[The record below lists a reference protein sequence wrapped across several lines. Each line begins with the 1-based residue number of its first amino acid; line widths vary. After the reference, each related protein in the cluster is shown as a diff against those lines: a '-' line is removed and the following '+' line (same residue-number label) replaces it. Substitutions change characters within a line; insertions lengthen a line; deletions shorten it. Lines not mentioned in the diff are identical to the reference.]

1 MPNPSPLTGPAG
13 DWDRVIDD
21 FLVGADVD
29 DDTQI
34 ELVIANNSD
43 LWTGVLKNSLSR

>member
-13 DWDRVIDD
+13 DWDRIDD
-21 FLVGADVD
+21 FLVAADVD
-29 DDTQI
+29 GDTQI

-43 LWTGVLKNSLSR
+43 FGPAF